1 MLKKPFLLFFSLL
14 GAIFILASCGIGKDA
29 VTDTKYKVSLQQAA
43 EIYEKE
49 AGNSKPLVN
58 VQFDTEPAS
67 DYSYIFT
74 NETETLYVNT
84 EANQLGENETAF
96 SAAEVKELGAVNDVL
111 AKAKKEVGGLSPRIL
126 TWKLTKNNNKLV
138 YTVDV
143 KTTTADEKV
152 TLDANK

>member
-1 MLKKPFLLFFSLL
+1 M
-14 GAIFILASCGIGKDA
+14 
-29 VTDTKYKVSLQQAA
+29 QQAA

-49 AGNSKPLVN
+49 AGNKPLVN
-58 VQFDTEPAS
+58 VQFDTKPDS

-74 NETETLYVNT
+74 NETETLYVNPETGKVTKNT
-84 EANQLGENETAF
+84 ETNQLGENETTF

-126 TWKLTKNNNKLV
+126 TWKLAKNNNKLI

-152 TLDANK
+152 NIDANK

>member
-74 NETETLYVNT
+74 NDTETLYVNPET
-84 EANQLGENETAF
+84 GKAWDKAEYAQTILKQEKSPKILKQINLEKTRQPFQLLK
-96 SAAEVKELGAVNDVL
+96 S
-111 AKAKKEVGGLSPRIL
+111 
-126 TWKLTKNNNKLV
+126 KN
-138 YTVDV
+138 
-143 KTTTADEKV
+143 
-152 TLDANK
+152 